1 VTVVSGNAS
10 SASRSRLAP
19 FVARTTN
26 TDSYGTPD
34 ANARGVTRITI
45 PLHGGLFE
53 RDASAYLIPTP
64 PAPDTTRTPV
74 SGQDR
79 EALVQRLHDEHPVE
93 RIVVVQREI
102 AQEITMS
109 QADCQR
115 DELISRDDALYEPI
129 HP

>member
-1 VTVVSGNAS
+1 TLIRTARPTLMREGSRASPFHCMEDCSNAM
-10 SASRSRLAP
+10 RAP
-19 FVARTTN
+19 T
-26 TDSYGTPD
+26 SY
-34 ANARGVTRITI
+34 
-45 PLHGGLFE
+45 PLHRQPIQLE
-53 RDASAYLIPTP
+53 R
-64 PAPDTTRTPV
+64 PV

-115 DELISRDDALYEPI
+115 DELISRDDALYE
-129 HP
+129 